1 MVAPSNSVLIDFGLV
16 FSFAATGLFLLR
28 VIGFVLFSLHFSL
41 FVCLSVCLC
50 GFLVAFFGYWPV
62 SQSLNWAF
70 GSCLF
75 VLIYL

>member
-41 FVCLSVCLC
+41 FVCVSVCVVSWLL
-50 GFLVAFFGYWPV
+50 FLATGLY
-62 SQSLNWAF
+62 LNHLI
-70 GSCLF
+70 GLLVLVCLS
-75 VLIYL
+75 